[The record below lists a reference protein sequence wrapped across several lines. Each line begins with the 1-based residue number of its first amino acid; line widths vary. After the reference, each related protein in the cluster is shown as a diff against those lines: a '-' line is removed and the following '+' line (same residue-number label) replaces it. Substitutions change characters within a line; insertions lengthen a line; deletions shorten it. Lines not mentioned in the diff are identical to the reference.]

1 MSQIE
6 CSSLARGDPDCN
18 QYITGQSGT
27 VTSYNW
33 PNIQLR
39 SKTHNICIRR
49 ELGEIINF
57 HVSIKMSNLT
67 KFVFICADFTFEV
80 FEVHAVSSYK
90 NHS

>member
-33 PNIQLR
+33 PNIQLDE
-39 SKTHNICIRR
+39 KTHNICIRR
-49 ELGEIINF
+49 ELGET
-57 HVSIKMSNLT
+57 IKLKGLLSP
-67 KFVFICADFTFEV
+67 FDQICV
-80 FEVHAVSSYK
+80 YLC
-90 NHS
+90 